1 VRFIFIFLFTF
12 FVGNTWSA
20 LIDSVRFEGLT
31 HTKSSYLERIVKSKP
46 GLEYDSIRVSE
57 DVCLLRNLNLFF
69 NVESRIDQKSKGQ
82 VDVIFIILEAKYIYP
97 IFSISG
103 FKGQLKVNAGVNHIN
118 FLGRAQTLGGMYQY
132 YDRHSFSLYHTSKR
146 HANSKTGH
154 EVSIAKNSTV
164 EPLYFVDED
173 QGIDTVSSFNFDN
186 YSVSLGGILWLGEY
200 FNLSAGGQY
209 MYEGYGQRDDA
220 FTLPKKQF
228 YFQKGQAR
236 LSLEYNKVEYV
247 FEHMEGL
254 MAKVY
259 GEYIGTKD
267 YPEAS
272 FLKGTAQVGY
282 YHVVGERSNVAA
294 SAKFGLATNNNS
306 PFSPFVLDGFINVRG
321 IGNRMQRGTGELIV
335 NLEYRYSFWRHR
347 LFLVQAAVFS
357 DYGSLRVAGGEFNT
371 LFNQPELHLFTGGGL
386 RFHLNTWYKTC
397 FRVDYSVNP
406 TDASMH
412 GVTFGFG
419 HFF

>member
-1 VRFIFIFLFTF
+1 MFFLL
-12 FVGNTWSA
+12 VGTTWA
-20 LIDSVRFEGLT
+20 AQIDSVRFEGLT
-31 HTKSSYLERIVKSKP
+31 RTKASYLERIVKSKP
-46 GLEYDSIRVSE
+46 GLECDSLRVVE

-69 NVESRIDQKSKGQ
+69 IVESRIDQKSEGH
-82 VDVIFIILEAKYIYP
+82 VDVVFIILEAKYVYP

-103 FKGQLKVNAGVNHIN
+103 FKGQLKVTAGVNHIN

-132 YDRHSFSLYHTSKR
+132 YDRHSFSLYHTARR
-146 HANSKTGH
+146 HANSRTGH
-154 EVSIAKNSTV
+154 EVSISKNSTI
-164 EPLYFVDED
+164 EPLYFVDKEN
-173 QGIDTVSSFNFDN
+173 GVDTVSSFNFDN

-200 FNLSAGGQY
+200 LNLSAGGQY
-209 MYEGYGQRDDA
+209 MYENYEQRDDA
-220 FTLPKKQF
+220 FSLPMKQF
-228 YFQKGQAR
+228 FFQKGQAR

-254 MAKVY
+254 KAKVY

-272 FLKGTAQVGY
+272 FFKGTAQVGY
-282 YHVVGERSNVAA
+282 YHVIGDRSNIAGI
-294 SAKFGLATNNNS
+294 AKFGLATNNAG

-347 LFLVQAAVFS
+347 LFSVQAAVFS
-357 DYGSLRVAGGEFNT
+357 DYGTVRVAGDKFNT
-371 LFNQPELHLFTGGGL
+371 LFNQPDLHLFTGGGI

-397 FRVDYSVNP
+397 FRIDYSVNP

-412 GVTFGFG
+412 GITFGFG
-419 HFF
+419 QFF